1 MQPGDACSLW
11 DIYPHAD
18 LVTYPSLIEGFGN
31 AFLESI
37 YFKKPLLVNR
47 YPVFIKDI
55 EPLGFDLAVMD
66 GYLTAQTV
74 QEVRTLL
81 DSPQRRKEMVEHNYA
96 LAARHFS
103 YDVLRK
109 NLEVLMSNLLHESVA
124 PLLGD
129 PEREPAECLLTPE
142 VARPLSQAR

>member
-1 MQPGDACSLW
+1 
-11 DIYPHAD
+11 
-18 LVTYPSLIEGFGN
+18 VTYPSLIEGFGN
-31 AFLESI
+31 AFLEAV

-66 GYLTAQTV
+66 GFLSAETV
-74 QEVRTLL
+74 QHVRTLL
-81 DSPQRRKEMVEHNYA
+81 DNPQRREEMVEHNYA
-96 LAARHFS
+96 LAAQEFS

-109 NLEVLMSNLLHESVA
+109 SLEVLMSSLLHESVA

-129 PEREPAECLLTPE
+129 PDRDAAESLLTPAL
-142 VARPLSQAR
+142 ARPVSQAL